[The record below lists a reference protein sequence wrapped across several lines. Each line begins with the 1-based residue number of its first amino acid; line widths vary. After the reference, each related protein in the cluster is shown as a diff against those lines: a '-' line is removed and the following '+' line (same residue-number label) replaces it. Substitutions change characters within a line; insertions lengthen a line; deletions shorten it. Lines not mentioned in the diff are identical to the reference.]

1 MAKSEKN
8 ELHRRHM
15 NVVEAEGIV
24 LLDAVSVVQD
34 DKRIVHLFFHSDA
47 DTLRV
52 FPGKD
57 LSVLETR
64 SIGGATWW
72 TCETSKLEGPLK
84 MVFEDTAV
92 KIDPNLA
99 ELDLFAGKNCFVSVR
114 SGESAEVVLSWLD
127 YHIQHHDLQGAVI
140 LDRAEPGTD
149 KGFMR
154 RLRKGLNK
162 LSGPCEVV
170 LLNAE
175 TPLGDPKLPPEAHP
189 FNAPDAPG
197 KDRMDIPDPDA
208 WASPISQVMI
218 YELIRNRF
226 LGTARA
232 VANIDVYDLM
242 IEGHDTS
249 LFDAAVAADTG
260 LIPLGGRHVYPWRTR
275 KNRPAEFGD
284 HICVQFDVKKLKARW
299 CIAPDVASDAAI
311 WRLIRVGNVNANV
324 DDARLFYR
332 FMSLRHPTPSVSK
345 IVPKSSLVEHKP
357 LIELAQK
364 RFGEKP
370 VRMPVIKADL
380 DNGRGRACIMTCM
393 KNEGPF
399 ILEWV
404 AYHKAIGF
412 DDFIVYTNDCTD
424 GTDTLLDKLQE
435 RGILQHRD
443 NPYRDVDM
451 KPQHAAMH
459 AVDDE
464 EIVQKASWVVNMD
477 VDEFV
482 NIKCG
487 DGTLDALFA
496 AVPEANMFAMTW
508 RLFGNGDVEE
518 YKDELLVKQLTR
530 CAPEFANKPHQA
542 WGFKTLYQNNG
553 FFKKMGVHRP
563 KGLNPQL
570 WEQIHWVNGSG
581 VKLPKEIYRNAWRST
596 TQTYGYDLVQ
606 LNHYAVRSAES
617 FLVKRDR
624 GRVNHVDRDQG
635 LAYWFRMNNN
645 AEEETSIQRMIPK
658 LQVELDKLMADEE
671 IAAIHHEAVR
681 RHRAKI
687 DELRA
692 TEKYTAF
699 YADLIGPRLRKLS
712 RLHSHFGSNVFL
724 SGPDV
729 IPDEVVDQDPASD
742 FFFTVEKGETNH

>member
-1 MAKSEKN
+1 MANAGKN
-8 ELHRRHM
+8 ELQRREM
-15 NVVEAEGIV
+15 CVVEAEGIV
-24 LLDAVSVVQD
+24 LLDAVSVIEAER
-34 DKRIVHLFFHSDA
+34 RIVHLFFRNDA

-72 TCETSKLEGPLK
+72 TCETTKMDGAFA
-84 MVFEDTAV
+84 MVFEDTEV
-92 KIDPNLA
+92 KVDPSPA
-99 ELDLFAGKNCFVSVR
+99 ELGMFAGKNCFVAVR
-114 SGESAEVVLSWLD
+114 NGEDADTVLDWLE
-127 YHIQHHDLQGAVI
+127 YHIEHHDLQGAVI
-140 LDRAEPGTD
+140 LDRAEPDED

-154 RLRKGLNK
+154 RMRKGVKK
-162 LSGPCEVV
+162 LGPCDVV
-170 LLNAE
+170 LLSAE
-175 TPLGDPKLPPEAHP
+175 TPLGDPKLPAEAHP
-189 FNAPDAPG
+189 FCAPNAPG
-197 KDRMDIPDPDA
+197 KDRMEIPAPDA
-208 WASPISQVMI
+208 WASPLAQVMV

-226 LGTARA
+226 LGSARA

-242 IEGHDTS
+242 QEGHDTS
-249 LFDAAVAADTG
+249 LFDAAVASETG
-260 LIPLGGRHVYPWRTR
+260 LIPVGGRHVFPWRTR
-275 KNRPAEFGD
+275 KNKPATFGD
-284 HICVQFDVKKLKARW
+284 HICVQFDEKKLKSRW
-299 CIAPDVASDAAI
+299 CIAPAVASDAAI
-311 WRLIRVGNVNANV
+311 WRLIRVGNVNANIA
-324 DDARLFYR
+324 DARLFYR

-345 IVPKSSLVEHKP
+345 IVPKSSLVEHRP
-357 LIELAQK
+357 LIDFVEK
-364 RFGEKP
+364 RFGSKP
-370 VRMPVIKADL
+370 VRMPVIKPDM
-380 DNGRGRACIMTCM
+380 DGGRGRACILTCM

-443 NPYRDVDM
+443 NPYREVDM

-459 AVDDE
+459 ACEKEDV
-464 EIVQKASWVVNMD
+464 IKNANWLVNMD

-496 AVPEANMFAMTW
+496 AVPDANMFAMTW
-508 RLFGNGDVEE
+508 RLFGNGDLEE
-518 YKDELLVKQLTR
+518 FKDEFLVSQLTR
-530 CAPEFANKPHQA
+530 CAPEYANKPHQA
-542 WGFKTLYQNNG
+542 WGFKTLFQNNG

-596 TQTYGYDLVQ
+596 TRTYGYDLVQ

-658 LQVELDKLMADEE
+658 LQVEFDKLMADPE
-671 IAAIHHEAVR
+671 IAAIHNEAVK

-699 YADLIGPRLRKLS
+699 YKDLTGERLKKLS

-729 IPDEVVDQDPASD
+729 IPDEVVAKDADSD
-742 FFFTVEKGETNH
+742 FFFTVEKGETIH

>member
-1 MAKSEKN
+1 M
-8 ELHRRHM
+8 R
-15 NVVEAEGIV
+15 
-24 LLDAVSVVQD
+24 QD
-34 DKRIVHLFFHSDA
+34 GKRIIHLFFHSDA

-52 FPGKD
+52 FPGPD
-57 LSVLETR
+57 VSVVETR

-72 TCETSKLEGPLK
+72 SCETTVLEGPVK
-84 MVFEDTAV
+84 MVFEDTEV
-92 KIDPNLA
+92 SIEPNEA
-99 ELDLFAGKNCFVSVR
+99 ELDLFAGKNCFVAVR
-114 SGESAEVVLSWLD
+114 NGEEASIVVDWLD
-127 YHIQHHDLQGAVI
+127 YHIKHHDLQGAVI

-154 RLRKGLNK
+154 KLRKGVKK
-162 LSGPCEVV
+162 LSGPCEVM

-175 TPLGDPKLPPEAHP
+175 TPLGDPKSPPESHP
-189 FNAPDAPG
+189 FCAPDAPG
-197 KDRMDIPDPDA
+197 KDRMEIPDGDG

-232 VANIDVYDLM
+232 VANLDVYDLM
-242 IEGHDTS
+242 IEGDKTTV
-249 LFDAAVAADTG
+249 FDAAVAAETG
-260 LIPLGGRHVYPWRTR
+260 VIPLGGRHVYPWRTR

-284 HICVQFDVKKLKARW
+284 HICIQFDAKKMKSRW
-299 CIAPDVASDAAI
+299 CIAPAVAPDAAI
-311 WRLIRVGNVNANV
+311 WRLIRVGNVNTNIAE
-324 DDARLFYR
+324 ARLFYR
-332 FMSLRHPTPSVSK
+332 FMSLRYPTPSVSK
-345 IVPKSSLVEHKP
+345 IVPKSSLIEHPP

-364 RFGEKP
+364 KFNEKP
-370 VRMPVIKADL
+370 VRMPVIKADM
-380 DNGRGRACIMTCM
+380 DGGRGRACIVTCM

-399 ILEWV
+399 ILEWI

-424 GTDTLLDKLQE
+424 GTDTMLDKLQE

-459 AVDDE
+459 ASEHE
-464 EIVQKASWVVNMD
+464 EIVQQANWLMNMD

-496 AVPEANMFAMTW
+496 AVPDANMFAMTW
-508 RLFGNGDVEE
+508 RLFGNGDVEKFE
-518 YKDELLVKQLTR
+518 DELLLDQLTQ

-570 WEQIHWVNGSG
+570 WEKIHWVNGSG
-581 VKLPKEIYRNAWRST
+581 AKLPKDIYRNAWRST

-606 LNHYAVRSAES
+606 LNHYAVRSTES

-635 LAYWFRMNNN
+635 MAYWFRMNNN
-645 AEEETSIQRMIPK
+645 AEVETSIQRMIPQ
-658 LQVELDKLMADEE
+658 LRAEYDKLMADDE
-671 IAAIHHEAVR
+671 IAAIHNEAVK
-681 RHRAKI
+681 RHGAKI
-687 DELRA
+687 AELRA
-692 TEKYTAF
+692 TEKYTEF
-699 YADLIGPRLRKLS
+699 YKDLTGSRMKKLA

-729 IPDEVVDQDPASD
+729 IPDDVIEQDPASD
-742 FFFTVEKGETNH
+742 FFFTVEKGETIH